1 MSLVLHRSCYSL
13 EFGTALDTT
22 TSSKSIKDPEAITSS
37 NGAFRLG
44 FFSIVNSTSS
54 CVGVWYSIG
63 RPENSV
69 IWVANRD
76 KPLKDNSGVVM
87 ISEDGN
93 LDLKGQKEILWSSNV
108 KNRAANVSAQCERIN
123 SGNESGGEDGFLKL
137 ERTKVP
143 DFAEWLATLEDKCKD
158 QCLNNCSCIAYA
170 YDPGIGCMS

>member
-1 MSLVLHRSCYSL
+1 METKVKGQLLMASFQYIHQFSLL

-69 IWVANRD
+69 IWVANRG

-108 KNRAANVSAQCERIN
+108 KNRAANVSAQVLDSGKLVLQDN
-123 SGNESGGEDGFLKL
+123 STDGVNLWESFQQPSNAF
-137 ERTKVP
+137 VP
-143 DFAEWLATLEDKCKD
+143 TMRK
-158 QCLNNCSCIAYA
+158 N
-170 YDPGIGCMS
+170 